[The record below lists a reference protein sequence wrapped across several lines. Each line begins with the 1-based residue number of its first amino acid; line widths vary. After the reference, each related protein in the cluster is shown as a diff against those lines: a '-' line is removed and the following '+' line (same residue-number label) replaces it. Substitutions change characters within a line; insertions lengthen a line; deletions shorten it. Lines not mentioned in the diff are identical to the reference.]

1 VLYSGCFCCTAGA
14 TKFKAKFCKLRHII
28 YLATLDEVK
37 SFAIGFL
44 KKEIDM
50 LQMISTLDRNEIQEF
65 NNWYKNNEY
74 YNHLQDLVQLVHQ
87 TKLMS

>member
-1 VLYSGCFCCTAGA
+1 
-14 TKFKAKFCKLRHII
+14 
-28 YLATLDEVK
+28 LATLDEVK